1 MSVVILALEFATQ
14 SVLEGILEF
23 LGMAAVR
30 TAIGILVVIAGAFVF
45 YRLSSRVIRTAILKA
60 KGREEDAKMLI
71 NLWRVIIAFLTPLLI
86 VAVFFPQF
94 WVLPTFLGAFGGLF
108 LGWALQP
115 VVSGVAAWLLI
126 TLKRPFRLG
135 DRIQLPTLNL
145 KGDVLDV
152 GPMYTVLNQ
161 VGGSVES
168 EEAVG
173 RNILIPNNM
182 LFGHPAVN
190 FTPRWEKKPLKQTRW
205 EKRATKQ
212 MPEKPVYTLDEVV
225 VRITYGTDWEVAESI
240 LLNAARNV
248 TADIIKA
255 TRKDPYIRSDMYD
268 YGVYLRLRYMTLA
281 TDRPRI
287 KYEIEKRVFRDFS
300 KNDKVDFAIP
310 FVYSAKKGVQKQSN
324 TLS

>member
-1 MSVVILALEFATQ
+1 MSVVTLVVGFAVQ
-14 SVLEGILEF
+14 LSLDGVLEF
-23 LGMAAVR
+23 LGREAVR
-30 TAIGILVVIAGAFVF
+30 TTIGILVVSAGFFVF
-45 YRLSSRVIRTAILKA
+45 YKLSSKVIRTTILKA
-60 KGREEDAKMLI
+60 KGREEDVKMLI
-71 NLWRVIIAFLTPLLI
+71 NLWRALIVFIAPVVI

-94 WVLPTFLGAFGGLF
+94 WVIPTFFGAFGGLF

-115 VVSGVAAWLLI
+115 VVSGLAAWLLI

-135 DRIQLPTLNL
+135 DRIHLPTLNL

-182 LFGHPAVN
+182 FFGHPAVN
-190 FTPRWEKKPLKQTRW
+190 FTPRVEKGPPKQPA
-205 EKRATKQ
+205 EKS
-212 MPEKPVYTLDEVV
+212 VYTLDEVV
-225 VRITYGTDWEVAESI
+225 VRVTYDTDWEAAENI

-248 TADIIKA
+248 TTEVIKA
-255 TRKDPYIRSDMYD
+255 TQKEPYIRSDMYD
-268 YGVYLRLRYMTLA
+268 YGVYLRLRYLTLA
-281 TDRPRI
+281 TDRPRM
-287 KYEIEKRVFRDFS
+287 KYEIEKRIFKDFS
-300 KNDKVDFAIP
+300 KNDKVNFAIP
-310 FVYSAKKGVQKQSN
+310 FVYSAKKGPQEMSN

>member
-1 MSVVILALEFATQ
+1 MVESAAQ
-14 SVLEGILEF
+14 ASLEGILEF
-23 LGMAAVR
+23 LGLEAVR
-30 TAIGILVVIAGAFVF
+30 TAIGILLVIAGALVF
-45 YRLSSRVIRTAILKA
+45 YKLSSRVIRTAILKS

-71 NLWRVIIAFLTPLLI
+71 SLLRVVIAFLTPLFI

-115 VVSGVAAWLLI
+115 VVSGLAAWLLI

-135 DRIQLPTLNL
+135 DRVHLPTLNL
-145 KGDVLDV
+145 KGDVLAV

-173 RNILIPNNM
+173 RSILIPNNM

-205 EKRATKQ
+205 EKRSRQQT
-212 MPEKPVYTLDEVV
+212 PEKPVYSLDEVV
-225 VRITYGTDWEVAESI
+225 VRITYDTEWEVAERI
-240 LLNAARNV
+240 LLAAAQNV

-255 TRKDPYIRSDMYD
+255 SRKEPYIRSDMYD

-287 KYEIEKRVFRDFS
+287 KYEIEKKIFQEFS

-310 FVYSAKKGVQKQSN
+310 FVYSAKKGIQEMSP
-324 TLS
+324 TSS

>member
-1 MSVVILALEFATQ
+1 MSAATLSARFWGQ
-14 SVLEGILEF
+14 LGFEGFLDF
-23 LGMAAVR
+23 LGMEAVR
-30 TAIGILVVIAGAFVF
+30 TAIGILIVIGGAFLF
-45 YRLSSRVIRTAILKA
+45 YRLSSKAIKTAILKA
-60 KGREEDAKMLI
+60 KGREEDAQMLI
-71 NLWRVIIAFLTPLLI
+71 GLWRIIIAFLTPLFI
-86 VAVFFPQF
+86 IAIFFPQL
-94 WVLPTFLGAFGGLF
+94 WVLPTFLGTFGGLF

-115 VVSGVAAWLLI
+115 VVSGLAAWLLI

-135 DRIQLPTLNL
+135 DRIHLPTLNL

-190 FTPRWEKKPLKQTRW
+190 FTPRLKRQPS
-205 EKRATKQ
+205 KQ
-212 MPEKPVYTLDEVV
+212 VEETPVYSLDEVV
-225 VRITYGTDWEVAESI
+225 VRMTYDTDWEEAERI
-240 LLNAARNV
+240 LLSAARNV

-255 TRKDPYIRSDMYD
+255 SGKEPYIRSDMYD
-268 YGVYLRLRYMTLA
+268 YGVHLRLRYMTLA

-287 KYEIEKRVFRDFS
+287 KYEIEKRIFKDFS

-310 FVYSAKKGVQKQSN
+310 YVYSAKKGAQETSN
-324 TLS
+324 TPS

>member
-1 MSVVILALEFATQ
+1 MSVVTLIDGFAAQ
-14 SVLEGILEF
+14 LDLGGVLEF
-23 LGMAAVR
+23 LGREAVQ
-30 TAIGILVVIAGAFVF
+30 TAIGILGVIAGVLVF
-45 YRLSSRVIRTAILKA
+45 YKLSSKVIRATTLKA
-60 KGREEDAKMLI
+60 KGREEDVKMLI
-71 NLWRVIIAFLTPLLI
+71 NLWRALIAFLTPLFI

-94 WVLPTFLGAFGGLF
+94 WVVPTFFGAFGGLF

-115 VVSGVAAWLLI
+115 VVSGLAAWLLI

-135 DRIQLPTLNL
+135 DRIHLPTLNL

-173 RNILIPNNM
+173 RNILVPNNM

-190 FTPRWEKKPLKQTRW
+190 FTPRVEKGPPKQTG
-205 EKRATKQ
+205 EKS
-212 MPEKPVYTLDEVV
+212 VYTLDELV
-225 VRITYGTDWEVAESI
+225 VRITYDTDWEVAENI

-248 TADIIKA
+248 TADILIS
-255 TRKDPYIRSDMYD
+255 TQKDPYIRSDMYD

-287 KYEIEKRVFRDFS
+287 KYEIEKRIFKDFA

-310 FVYSAKKGVQKQSN
+310 FVYSAKKGIQEMS
-324 TLS
+324 TTP

>member
-1 MSVVILALEFATQ
+1 MSAETLLVGFLVQLDLEGVLEFFD
-14 SVLEGILEF
+14 LE
-23 LGMAAVR
+23 AVR
-30 TAIGILVVIAGAFVF
+30 TAAGVLVVIMGAFVF
-45 YRLSSRVIRTAILKA
+45 YKLSSKAIRAAILKT
-60 KGREEDAKMLI
+60 KGREEDAKMLV
-71 NLWRVIIAFLTPLLI
+71 NFWRVAVAFVTPLFI
-86 VAVFFPQF
+86 IAVFFPQF
-94 WVLPTFLGAFGGLF
+94 WVIPTFLGAFGGLF

-135 DRIQLPTLNL
+135 DRIHLPTLNL

-168 EEAVG
+168 EEPVG

-190 FTPRWEKKPLKQTRW
+190 FTPRWKQKPPKQV
-205 EKRATKQ
+205 ADQ
-212 MPEKPVYTLDEVV
+212 SVYTLDEVV
-225 VRITYGTDWEVAESI
+225 VRITYDTDWEVAEGI
-240 LLNAARNV
+240 LLDAARNV
-248 TADIIKA
+248 TADIIAA
-255 TRKDPYIRSDMYD
+255 TQNDPYIRSDMYD
-268 YGVYLRLRYMTLA
+268 YGIYLRLRYMTLA

-287 KYEIEKRVFRDFS
+287 KYEIEKRVSKAFS

-310 FVYSAKKGVQKQSN
+310 FVYSAKKGPKR
-324 TLS
+324 

>member
-1 MSVVILALEFATQ
+1 MSVATLIVGFAVQ
-14 SVLEGILEF
+14 LDLEGILDF
-23 LGMAAVR
+23 LRMEVVR

-45 YRLSSRVIRTAILKA
+45 YRLSSKVIRTAILEA
-60 KGREEDAKMLI
+60 KGREQDVKMLI
-71 NLWRVIIAFLTPLLI
+71 NLWRALIAFLTPLFI
-86 VAVFFPQF
+86 VALFFPQF

-108 LGWALQP
+108 LGWSLQP
-115 VVSGVAAWLLI
+115 VVSGFAAWLLI

-135 DRIQLPTLNL
+135 DRIHLPTLNL

-152 GPMYTVLNQ
+152 GPMYTILNQ

-173 RNILIPNNM
+173 RTILIPNNM

-190 FTPRWEKKPLKQTRW
+190 FTPRWGAHAPW
-205 EKRATKQ
+205 EKRALKQ
-212 MPEKPVYTLDEVV
+212 TAETSAYTLDEVV
-225 VRITYGTDWEVAESI
+225 VRITYDTDWEVAERI

-248 TADIIKA
+248 TSDIIKA
-255 TRKDPYIRSDMYD
+255 TGKEPYIRSDMYD

-287 KYEIEKRVFRDFS
+287 KYEIEKRVFKDFS

-310 FVYSAKKGVQKQSN
+310 YVYSAKKGAQEMSN
-324 TLS
+324 TPS

>member
-1 MSVVILALEFATQ
+1 MSFVKLIFGFAAQ
-14 SVLEGILEF
+14 LSLEGVLEF
-23 LGMAAVR
+23 LGMEAVR
-30 TAIGILVVIAGAFVF
+30 TAIGILVVIAGVFVF
-45 YRLSSRVIRTAILKA
+45 YKLSSKVIRTAILKA

-71 NLWRVIIAFLTPLLI
+71 NLWRVLIAFLTPLFI

-94 WVLPTFLGAFGGLF
+94 WVIPTFFGAFSGLF

-115 VVSGVAAWLLI
+115 VVSGLAAWLLI
-126 TLKRPFRLG
+126 TLKRPFRIG
-135 DRIQLPTLNL
+135 DRIHLPTLNL

-190 FTPRWEKKPLKQTRW
+190 FTPRWGARTQW
-205 EKRATKQ
+205 EKRALKQ
-212 MPEKPVYTLDEVV
+212 TAETFVYTLDEVV
-225 VRITYGTDWEVAESI
+225 VRITYDTDWEVAESI
-240 LLNAARNV
+240 LLDAARNV

-255 TRKDPYIRSDMYD
+255 TRKEPYIRSDMYD

-287 KYEIEKRVFRDFS
+287 KYEIEKRVFKDFS

-310 FVYSAKKGVQKQSN
+310 FVYSAKKSAQEMSN
-324 TLS
+324 TPL

>member
-1 MSVVILALEFATQ
+1 MSVVTLIVGFVVQLGLDG
-14 SVLEGILEF
+14 VLEF
-23 LGMAAVR
+23 LGREAVR
-30 TAIGILVVIAGAFVF
+30 TSIGILVVIAGVFVF
-45 YRLSSRVIRTAILKA
+45 YKLSSKVIRTAILKA
-60 KGREEDAKMLI
+60 KGREEDVKMLI
-71 NLWRVIIAFLTPLLI
+71 NLWRVLIAFLTPLLI

-94 WVLPTFLGAFGGLF
+94 WVIPTFFGAFGGLF

-115 VVSGVAAWLLI
+115 VVSGLAAWLLI

-135 DRIQLPTLNL
+135 DRIHLPTLNL

-182 LFGHPAVN
+182 FFGHPAVN
-190 FTPRWEKKPLKQTRW
+190 FTPRVEKGPLRQPA
-205 EKRATKQ
+205 EKS
-212 MPEKPVYTLDEVV
+212 VYTLDEVV
-225 VRITYGTDWEVAESI
+225 VRITYDTDWEVAESI

-248 TADIIKA
+248 TADVIKA
-255 TRKDPYIRSDMYD
+255 TRKEPYIRSDMYD

-287 KYEIEKRVFRDFS
+287 KYEIEKRIFKDFS

-310 FVYSAKKGVQKQSN
+310 FVYSAKKGTQEMSN
-324 TLS
+324 TPS

>member
-1 MSVVILALEFATQ
+1 MSTMTFMVGFPAQLG
-14 SVLEGILEF
+14 LEGVLEF
-23 LGMAAVR
+23 LGIEAVQ
-30 TAIGILVVIAGAFVF
+30 TAIGILVVIAVAFVF
-45 YRLSSRVIRTAILKA
+45 YELSSKVIRTAILKA
-60 KGREEDAKMLI
+60 KGREEDVKMLI
-71 NLWRVIIAFLTPLLI
+71 NLWRAFIAFLTPLFI

-94 WVLPTFLGAFGGLF
+94 WVIPTFLGAFGGLF

-115 VVSGVAAWLLI
+115 VMSGLAAWLLI
-126 TLKRPFRLG
+126 TLRRPFRLG

-190 FTPRWEKKPLKQTRW
+190 FTPRSEKNALKKKRW
-205 EKRATKQ
+205 EKRLLKQ
-212 MPEKPVYTLDEVV
+212 TAEKPIYTLDEVA
-225 VRITYGTDWEVAESI
+225 VRITYDTDWEVAESI
-240 LLNAARNV
+240 LLDVARNV

-255 TRKDPYIRSDMYD
+255 TRKEPYIRSDMYD

-287 KYEIEKRVFRDFS
+287 KYEIEKKVFKDFS
-300 KNDKVDFAIP
+300 NNDKVDFAIP
-310 FVYSAKKGVQKQSN
+310 FIYSAKKGAQEMSN
-324 TLS
+324 IPR

>member
-1 MSVVILALEFATQ
+1 MSVVKITSGSVVQLDLEG
-14 SVLEGILEF
+14 VLELLSKE
-23 LGMAAVR
+23 AVR
-30 TAIGILVVIAGAFVF
+30 TAFGILVVIAGAFVF
-45 YRLSSRVIRTAILKA
+45 YKLSSKVIRTTILKA

-71 NLWRVIIAFLTPLLI
+71 NFWRVLIAFLTPLLI

-94 WVLPTFLGAFGGLF
+94 WVIPTFFGAFGGLF

-115 VVSGVAAWLLI
+115 VVSGLAAWLLI

-135 DRIQLPTLNL
+135 DRIHLPTLNL

-161 VGGSVES
+161 VGGPVES

-190 FTPRWEKKPLKQTRW
+190 FTPRWSAHAQW
-205 EKRATKQ
+205 EKRALKQ
-212 MPEKPVYTLDEVV
+212 TAETSVYTLDEVV
-225 VRITYGTDWEVAESI
+225 VRITYDTDWELAESI

-255 TRKDPYIRSDMYD
+255 TSKEPYIRSDMYD

-287 KYEIEKRVFRDFS
+287 KYEIEKKVFKDFS
-300 KNDKVDFAIP
+300 KNHKVDFAIP
-310 FVYSAKKGVQKQSN
+310 FVYSAKKGAQEMSN
-324 TLS
+324 TPS

>member
-1 MSVVILALEFATQ
+1 MSIVTLIVGFAAQ
-14 SVLEGILEF
+14 LSLEGVLEF
-23 LGMAAVR
+23 LEMEAVR
-30 TAIGILVVIAGAFVF
+30 TAITILVVTAGVFVF
-45 YRLSSRVIRTAILKA
+45 YKLSSKVIRTAILKA

-71 NLWRVIIAFLTPLLI
+71 NLWRVLIAFLTPLFI
-86 VAVFFPQF
+86 AAVFFPQF
-94 WVLPTFLGAFGGLF
+94 WVITTFFGAFGGLF

-115 VVSGVAAWLLI
+115 VVSGLAAWLLI

-135 DRIQLPTLNL
+135 DRIHLPTLNL

-152 GPMYTVLNQ
+152 GPMYTVLDQ

-182 LFGHPAVN
+182 LFAHPAVN
-190 FTPRWEKKPLKQTRW
+190 FTPRMGARTQW
-205 EKRATKQ
+205 EKRALKQ
-212 MPEKPVYTLDEVV
+212 TAETSVYTLDEVA
-225 VRITYGTDWEVAESI
+225 VRITYDTDWEAAESI

-255 TRKDPYIRSDMYD
+255 TRKEPYIRSDMYD

-287 KYEIEKRVFRDFS
+287 KYEIEKRVFKDFS
-300 KNDKVDFAIP
+300 KNNKVDFAIP
-310 FVYSAKKGVQKQSN
+310 FVYSAKKGAQEMSD
-324 TLS
+324 TPS